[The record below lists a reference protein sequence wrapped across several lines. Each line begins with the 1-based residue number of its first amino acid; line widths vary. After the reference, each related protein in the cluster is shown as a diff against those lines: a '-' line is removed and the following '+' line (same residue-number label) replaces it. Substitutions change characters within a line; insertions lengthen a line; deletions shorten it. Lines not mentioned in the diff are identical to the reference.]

1 MKKLILK
8 STPDLREYL
17 EYEKDSNWSEDGEN
31 IVINYHDDEDLF
43 NIGRLFGQFK
53 NSVVRLQ
60 NYID

>member
-8 STPDLREYL
+8 STPELREYL